1 MAEVILEHINK
12 RYGTKHH
19 AVKDFNLHIAD
30 REFMVFVG
38 PSGCGKSTTL
48 RMIAG
53 LEDISDGILKIGDRV
68 VNDVPPKD
76 RDIAMVF
83 QNYALYPHMNVYENM
98 AFGLKLRKTPKEEI
112 DKRVRDAAK
121 ILQIEHLLGRKPKEL
136 SGGQRQRVA
145 MGRAIVREPKV
156 FLMDEPLSNLDAKL
170 RVEMRSQISQLH
182 RRLGATI
189 VYVTHDQVE
198 AMTLGNRIVV
208 MRDGVIMQVDTPMN
222 LYDFPQNKFVAG
234 FIGSPSM
241 NFLSGKVQN
250 GEFVIGQSRVAPMGR
265 LAQSLKAYEGK
276 DVQMGIRPEHVGVVG
291 MSDLPQGTNVLHG
304 KVVVV
309 EPLGAQTDLII
320 EVAGQNMTVK
330 VEGQALVQ
338 PGDDIQLLVD
348 QTRLHAY
355 DTATEM
361 AIDRGT
367 PTGTRGQADTL
378 GLGYEYPGMSSG
390 QAQARAPQGMG
401 LGGVGTGGMP
411 VAEGERVI
419 VAKTER

>member
-1 MAEVILEHINK
+1 MAEVVLENINK

-19 AVKDFNLHIAD
+19 AVKDFNLHIQD
-30 REFMVFVG
+30 RELMVFVG

-53 LEDISDGILKIGDRV
+53 LEDISDGVLKIGDRI

-98 AFGLKLRKTPKEEI
+98 AFGLKLRKTPKDEI
-112 DKRVRDAAK
+112 DRRVRDAAK

-241 NFLSGKVQN
+241 NFLSGTVQN
-250 GEFVIGQSRVAPMGR
+250 GELVVGQNRIAPMGR
-265 LAQSLKAYEGK
+265 LAQSLRAYEGRE
-276 DVQMGIRPEHVGVVG
+276 VSMGIRPEHVGVVG
-291 MSDLPQGTNVLHG
+291 MTDLPRGTNVLRG
-304 KVVVV
+304 TVVVV

-320 EVAGQNMTVK
+320 EVAGQNIVAK
-330 VEGQALVQ
+330 VEGQAVVQ
-338 PGDDIQLLVD
+338 PGDSIDLLVD
-348 QTRLHAY
+348 QTRLHAF
-355 DTATEM
+355 DNATEA

-367 PTGTRGQADTL
+367 PAGTRGQADTQ
-378 GLGYEYPGMSSG
+378 GLGYEYGLTSS
-390 QAQARAPQGMG
+390 AAEQGG
-401 LGGVGTGGMP
+401 P
-411 VAEGERVI
+411 VTVI
-419 VAKTER
+419 RSS